1 MGTISIFALII
12 IAVIV
17 VVIVVGCIIIASYW
31 ARIADVLKSIFGTS
45 DIKAINEEGK
55 RKAADRPKSISSY
68 TAMALPAIQA
78 DFPEFNWPEF
88 RIKCENTL
96 KAALMAVS
104 EQDLGYLKGIEG
116 DIVNWARLTINE
128 DRLEDERNFYRD
140 IQVHRTEIVDYQ
152 KRDGLCIIKL
162 QSAVGHIH
170 WVERGGQQT
179 SGDKNLPE
187 QVKYDME
194 LVYVQDPL
202 KVRFGE
208 IAIGVTCPNCG
219 AAVPALGQK
228 SCGYCGS
235 AIEPINIR
243 VWRFGALK
251 KYGSKLA

>member
-1 MGTISIFALII
+1 MASFSIITLII
-12 IAVIV
+12 IAIIV
-17 VVIVVGCIIIASYW
+17 VIIAAGCIVIAYYW
-31 ARIADVLKSIFGTS
+31 SRISELLKSIFGTS

-55 RKAADRPKSISSY
+55 RKAAVRPKSVSSY
-68 TAMALPAIQA
+68 TSMALPAIQA

-104 EQDLGYLKGIEG
+104 EQDLGYLKGVEG
-116 DIVNWARLTINE
+116 DIVKWARLTINE
-128 DRLEDERNFYRD
+128 DQLEDERNFYRD

-162 QSAVGHIH
+162 QSSVGHIH
-170 WVERGGQQT
+170 WVERAGAQV

-219 AAVPALGQK
+219 AAISALGQK
-228 SCGYCGS
+228 TCTYCGS